1 MPKSFHDAEVSGRVL
16 NNRSIAFDAF
26 ESNRIGCGLRRWLQR
41 PRRRICAGEPNG
53 IFAARS
59 GGDQE
64 RGDDK
69 DPYGQ
74 RDSDND
80 DRRLHLGPM
89 ARRATALG
97 AAINEAVQVI

>member
-1 MPKSFHDAEVSGRVL
+1 MAASG
-16 NNRSIAFDAF
+16 D
-26 ESNRIGCGLRRWLQR
+26 GCGVR
-41 PRRRICAGEPNG
+41 PCR
-53 IFAARS
+53 RS
-59 GGDQE
+59 GAGQPDGVLAACARGDQK
-64 RGDDK
+64 RCDDE

-80 DRRLHLGPM
+80 DRRLHLVPM